1 MLCNFQDCTL
11 VGCISESISTST
23 LKSDRPFRRKIT
35 WFNQRKRR
43 VYIYIYSIYIY
54 IPYIYIFHIY
64 IFHIH
69 IYSIYIYSV
78 SSFVCDLS
86 GGLHENHTL
95 HLSFLFVLEDAEKK
109 KYHWECPT
117 DHSWRSLNPV
127 LVRHGN
133 SPDQNRWILW

>member
-1 MLCNFQDCTL
+1 MDFHGFSISMLCNFQDCTL

-43 VYIYIYSIYIY
+43 VYIYIPYIYIYSIYIYIFHIYIY
-54 IPYIYIFHIY
+54 IPYIYIFH
-64 IFHIH
+64 
-69 IYSIYIYSV
+69 IYIYSV

-109 KYHWECPT
+109 NTTGSAQLIIVGGH
-117 DHSWRSLNPV
+117 
-127 LVRHGN
+127 
-133 SPDQNRWILW
+133 